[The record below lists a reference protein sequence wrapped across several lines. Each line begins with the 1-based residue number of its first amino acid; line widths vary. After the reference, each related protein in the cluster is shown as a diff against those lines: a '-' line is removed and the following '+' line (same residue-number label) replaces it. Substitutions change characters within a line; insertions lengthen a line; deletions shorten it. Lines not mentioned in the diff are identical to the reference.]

1 MGLLTCVSVVYYSEK
16 RIKYG
21 IIFKEKKIEA
31 TDVDFDD
38 LKFYRVSDSKGIYDY
53 AEQIMHRYP
62 IVLNFTE
69 CTISEANEILMFL
82 SGVLYACD
90 GEIVKIQDK
99 VYIMAQK
106 SDLLG
111 PTLTKFIND
120 YKKK

>member
-1 MGLLTCVSVVYYSEK
+1 MGLFSKNV
-16 RIKYG
+16 
-21 IIFKEKKIEA
+21 KIEA
-31 TDVDFDD
+31 TDIDFED
-38 LKFYRVSDSKGIYDY
+38 LKFFRVTDSKGIYDY
-53 AEQIMHRYP
+53 AEMIMHRYP
-62 IVLNFTE
+62 IVLNFTDAL
-69 CTISEANEILMFL
+69 ISEANEVLMFL

-99 VYIMAQK
+99 IYLMAQK

>member
-1 MGLLTCVSVVYYSEK
+1 MIMGLFSNKSKV
-16 RIKYG
+16 
-21 IIFKEKKIEA
+21 EA
-31 TDVDFDD
+31 TDVAFDD
-38 LKFYRVSDSKGIYDY
+38 LKFYRVTDSKGIYDY

-62 IVLNFTE
+62 IVLNFSD
-69 CTISEANEILMFL
+69 CLISEANEVLMFL

-99 VYIMAQK
+99 IYIMAQK

>member
-1 MGLLTCVSVVYYSEK
+1 MGLFSKS
-16 RIKYG
+16 
-21 IIFKEKKIEA
+21 KKIEN

-38 LKFYRVSDSKGIYDY
+38 IKFFRVTDSKGIYDY
-53 AEQIMHRYP
+53 AELVMHRYP
-62 IVLNFTE
+62 IVLNFTD
-69 CTISEANEILMFL
+69 CLISEANEVLMFV

-99 VYIMAQK
+99 IYVMAQK
-106 SDLLG
+106 SDLNG

>member
-1 MGLLTCVSVVYYSEK
+1 MGLFSKNT
-16 RIKYG
+16 
-21 IIFKEKKIEA
+21 KIES
-31 TDVDFDD
+31 TDIDFEN
-38 LKFYRVSDSKGIYDY
+38 LKFYRVTDSKSIYDY
-53 AEQIMHRYP
+53 AETLMHRFP
-62 IVLNFTE
+62 IVLNFTD
-69 CTISEANEILMFL
+69 CLISEANEVLMFL

-99 VYIMAQK
+99 IYLMAQK

>member
-1 MGLLTCVSVVYYSEK
+1 MALFSKST
-16 RIKYG
+16 
-21 IIFKEKKIEA
+21 KIEP
-31 TDVDFDD
+31 TNVDFDD
-38 LKFYRVSDSKGIYDY
+38 LKFYRVTDSKGIYDY

-62 IVLNFTE
+62 IVLNFTD
-69 CTISEANEILMFL
+69 CLISEANEVLMFL

-99 VYIMAQK
+99 IYLMAQK

-111 PTLTKFIND
+111 PTLTKFVND